1 MLVLCPK
8 AGPLCVKQTQ
18 KTKSELL
25 PQRAYNLGG
34 EEQMDRKKWKN
45 AMRFYG
51 STQKVMVRQCEL
63 SKHHL

>member
-45 AMRFYG
+45 VMRFY
-51 STQKVMVRQCEL
+51 
-63 SKHHL
+63 